1 MSTLALKEARMEQ
14 KTTTEIKD
22 FLNKAAAVNGM
33 DLSSFLISAGMK
45 EARAIMR
52 DHTTINLSAEGQAK
66 LIKLIQ
72 SQPAPTE
79 AMKQLRRLPRL
90 KVRE

>member
-1 MSTLALKEARMEQ
+1 MSTLTLKEARMEQ
-14 KTTTEIKD
+14 KTTTEIKE
-22 FLNKAAAVNGM
+22 FLSKAAAVGGV
-33 DLSSFLISAGMK
+33 DLSSFLISAAMK

-52 DHTTINLSAEGQAK
+52 DHATITLSTQGQAK
-66 LIKLIQ
+66 LVQLLQ

-79 AMKQLRRLPRL
+79 AMKELRSLPRL